1 MIQVN
6 CDKCGENCGL
16 IAYDFNVGVI
26 HNPCPVHIF
35 DGGDLK
41 ITCDNTKIR
50 MVLCQNCYRS
60 FGFPNI
66 HKAVREKKLTWRDTE
81 KGGADNA

>member
-1 MIQVN
+1 MIKVI

-16 IAYDFNVGVI
+16 IGYALKVEVI

-35 DGGDLK
+35 DVGDLK
-41 ITCDNTKIR
+41 ITCDNTKMR
-50 MVLCQNCYRS
+50 MVVCQNCYRS

-66 HKAVREKKLTWRDTE
+66 HKTVREKKLTWRDPA
-81 KGGADNA
+81 KGE